1 LNVLADIDL
10 AYWQQTVL
18 RVLIALVA
26 VLLPAGTI
34 VYAYLFK
41 AVSFMQSRL
50 GPMETGPYGSL
61 QLMAEVGKF
70 LQKEDLFPR
79 KADKLVFGAAPIVV
93 LVSTFL
99 LVLSLPA
106 GPDAVF
112 IDIDAGVYYMLAVS
126 SVSVIGILMAGW
138 ASANKYALMGGIRAA
153 GQLIAYELP
162 LILAVV
168 GVVIQAGTL
177 SMNGIVFAQA
187 DGEIF
192 GWGGIGNP
200 YVLTQFV
207 GLLIFLIAVQAEL
220 TQSPFDMPIAESELM
235 GGYLVE
241 YSGMRFLL
249 FFIGEFATA
258 GVFSAIASVLFLG
271 GWYLPGIDSTSDAFN
286 VIGPLILFAKMMIVA
301 FVIIWAR
308 FTFPRFREDQLQRLA
323 WKFLIP
329 LALVNIAATAVLK
342 VVF

>member
-1 LNVLADIDL
+1 VNLLADIDL
-10 AYWQQTVL
+10 AYWQVTIL
-18 RVLIALVA
+18 RIVIALVA
-26 VLLPAGTI
+26 VLIPAGTI

-70 LQKEDLFPR
+70 LQKEDIFPR
-79 KADKLVFGAAPIVV
+79 KADKLVFAAAPFVV

-106 GPDAVF
+106 GPDAWF
-112 IDIDAGVYYMLAVS
+112 IDIDTGVFYMLAVS
-126 SVSVIGILMAGW
+126 SISVIGILMAGW
-138 ASANKYALMGGIRAA
+138 ASANKYALLGGIRAA

-162 LILAVV
+162 MVLAVV

-177 SMNGIVFAQA
+177 SMQGIVYAQA
-187 DGEIF
+187 DGEMF
-192 GWGGIGNP
+192 GWGAIGNP
-200 YVLTQFV
+200 FILTQFV
-207 GLLIFLIAVQAEL
+207 GFLIFLIAVQAEL
-220 TQSPFDMPIAESELM
+220 TQAPFDMPIAESEIV

-241 YSGMRFLL
+241 YTGMRFLL

-286 VIGPLILFAKMMIVA
+286 VIGPLILFAKMVIVA
-301 FVIIWAR
+301 FLIIWAR

-329 LALVNIAATAVLK
+329 LALLNIAATAVLK
-342 VVF
+342 VVL

>member
-1 LNVLADIDL
+1 VNLLADIDL
-10 AYWQQTVL
+10 AYWQVTIL
-18 RVLIALVA
+18 RIVIALVA
-26 VLLPAGTI
+26 VLIPAGTI

-70 LQKEDLFPR
+70 LQKEDIFPR
-79 KADKLVFGAAPIVV
+79 KADKLVFAAAPFVV

-106 GPDAVF
+106 GPDAWF
-112 IDIDAGVYYMLAVS
+112 IDIDTGVFYMLAVS
-126 SVSVIGILMAGW
+126 SISVIGILMAGW
-138 ASANKYALMGGIRAA
+138 ASANKYALLGGIRAA

-162 LILAVV
+162 MMLAVV

-177 SMNGIVFAQA
+177 SMQGIVYAQA
-187 DGEIF
+187 DGEMF
-192 GWGGIGNP
+192 GWGAIGNP
-200 YVLTQFV
+200 FILTQFV
-207 GLLIFLIAVQAEL
+207 GFLIFLIAVQAEL
-220 TQSPFDMPIAESELM
+220 TQAPFDMPIAESEIV

-241 YSGMRFLL
+241 YTGMRFLL

-301 FVIIWAR
+301 FLIIWAR

-329 LALVNIAATAVLK
+329 LALLNIAATAVLK
-342 VVF
+342 VVL